1 MKKIYLLLIALISVT
16 TLSCVGCGIKHG
28 KKKTE
33 DEKKLKYT
41 EYNFIGVKWSRD
53 SECDVENLYFFS
65 NGEFRYSCACGN
77 SVNDADVVESYSFD
91 ETTNTF
97 TLNCYEDIEGMVT
110 EIKLISCDGERLE
123 LDFEGEVRVFFN
135 EEQ

>member
-1 MKKIYLLLIALISVT
+1 MKKRYSIMIVLYCVII
-16 TLSCVGCGIKHG
+16 LSFIGCDIKQD

-33 DEKKLKYT
+33 DEKVVKYE
-41 EYNFIGVKWSRD
+41 EYEFIGVQWSRD
-53 SECDVENLYFFS
+53 SECDVENLCFLP
-65 NGEFRYSCACGN
+65 NGEFRYSCGCGN
-77 SVNDADVVESYSFD
+77 PVNDADVVESYSFD
-91 ETTNTF
+91 ETTNMF